1 MYSDYMPNGASHA
14 AHLSIGSNLGDRAR
28 YCYAAVGMLSRH
40 AQIHITAVSD
50 LLETAPIGGPADAA
64 PYLNGA
70 ISINTTLGPTA
81 LMDILLSIETAV
93 GRVRQTKWE
102 PRVLDLDLLL
112 YGDRIFS
119 SDELMI
125 PHPLMHQRRFV
136 LEPLSQIAPAV
147 VHPTLLMN
155 ITGLLDRLK

>member
-1 MYSDYMPNGASHA
+1 MVNGVSHA

-28 YCYAAVGMLSRH
+28 QCYAAVGMLSRH
-40 AQIHITAVSD
+40 SQIQITAVSD

-70 ISINTTLGPTA
+70 MSINTTLGPTA
-81 LMDILLSIETAV
+81 LMDALLSIETAV

-102 PRVLDLDLLL
+102 PRVIDLDLLL
-112 YGDRIFS
+112 YADQIFS
-119 SDELMI
+119 SDDLLI

-136 LEPLSQIAPAV
+136 LEPLNQIAPGV
-147 VHPTLLMN
+147 VHPILLMN
-155 ITGLLDRLK
+155 ISDLLDRLK